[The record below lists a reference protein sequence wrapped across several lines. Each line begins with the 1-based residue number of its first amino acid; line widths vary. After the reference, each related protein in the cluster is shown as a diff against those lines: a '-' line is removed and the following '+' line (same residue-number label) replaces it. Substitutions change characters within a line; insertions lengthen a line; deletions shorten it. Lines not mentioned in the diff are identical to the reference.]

1 MRYPKEVV
9 IKDGTEATIRPLEK
23 DDEERLRRFYLKIPE
38 RDRWYM
44 KYDVTNSAVIRKW
57 IDGIG
62 SSTVFSTIALYE
74 NKIVG
79 HSSLHTRDFG
89 STKHVG
95 RLRIMVAPEYQ
106 RKRLGTWMLVDT
118 IQYAM
123 DQGLELLRADFVMGV
138 ENTAI
143 EAAYKLDFFQEAV
156 LRDYVKDQR
165 GYRYDL
171 LIMIK
176 RLHKDWGD
184 F

>member
-9 IKDGTEATIRPLEK
+9 LKQGTEASIRPLEK
-23 DDEERLRRFYLKIPE
+23 DDEELLKRFYLELPE

-44 KYDVTNSAVIRKW
+44 KYDVSNPDVIHKW

-62 SSTVFSTIALYE
+62 GDSVFSTIALCE
-74 NKIVG
+74 NRIVG
-79 HSSLHTRDFG
+79 HSSLHKRDFG

-123 DQGLELLRADFVMGV
+123 DLGLEMLRADFTMGV

-156 LRDYVKDQR
+156 LRDYVRDQR